1 MMMQK
6 AQKKSIEQYEELNP
20 ETKLDRA
27 IEILMRKF
35 DISERDAKR
44 RIAVL
49 SQAKNLDTEKTCEVL
64 IRLENIISESW
75 FNGSVSSVR

>member
-1 MMMQK
+1 MQK

-64 IRLENIISESW
+64 IRLENIISDSW

>member
-1 MMMQK
+1 MMQK

-64 IRLENIISESW
+64 IRLENIISDSW